1 MMKKFLFNPTGI
13 QELQTLLHALPDAR
27 LAKEVVAIR
36 LNFKKWLKVKFSL
49 TLDELNF
56 LDLLSDSFLAYAG
69 IAASNFLAQRKTVR
83 LKFKN
88 DEN

>member
-1 MMKKFLFNPTGI
+1 MKKFLFNPTGI
-13 QELQTLLHALPDAR
+13 QELQRLLHALPDAR

-36 LNFKKWLKVKFSL
+36 LNFRQWLKHKFEL

-69 IAASNFLAQRKTVR
+69 IAASNFLAQRKTVQ

-88 DEN
+88 DEK

>member
-13 QELQTLLHALPDAR
+13 QELQRFLHALPDAK
-27 LAKEVVAIR
+27 LVKEVVAIR
-36 LNFKKWLKVKFSL
+36 LNFKQWLKGKFQL

-56 LDLLSDSFLAYAG
+56 LDLLSDSFLAYAA